1 MAGPGSVVSSLFIMM
16 NKKTYILLRIEFLV
30 VTVTFLFL
38 AMSIMDIFRRR
49 FHSPIIMSI
58 FNILDT
64 VSDSIVVYILGA
76 MKTARIKNQLFPVWA
91 IVLVN
96 FRNSIDF
103 ISGYGVPDRRGRRFT
118 EWRIVIKL
126 LGVGFLNGSSDSK
139 FLLPLWSLW
148 SVQVLR
154 SFYRFQTH
162 NLAVQS
168 MWHGHSSSLIS
179 EYMRTD
185 REPGNFR
192 DADCD
197 PQTMQG
203 YKYLVYGETKRSVT
217 LKKPQ
222 YVLRIDPCKQQRR
235 RRRNTSIDTLT
246 TLDKIWQ
253 SDGHLLQRHN
263 DSSSQGDDLK
273 DLSLAFALYRLL
285 RCKLEDVTLHED
297 AIRVNQKLIRAR
309 IAEEENDMRT
319 FRVMELQL
327 AFLNDYFNTRYPM
340 VFWCGLPSLFISLA
354 LSVVTF
360 AVVCWLSVDIRRVIK
375 PPEGDTTHHV
385 HGFNVDVSITWAF
398 MFFMMF
404 KEIWEIVN
412 YLLSDWTRLLLTCL
426 YQRCKSK
433 CVRNRFAEGIILS
446 FFKSKIIN
454 ERWHG
459 VIDQYVFLQ
468 SYDGKPRFWNLLHTL
483 TVGMVEK
490 KDEGVELGEAISI
503 PDCLKPVILDKLRS
517 LHLLKAY
524 LAKAIKSLPEK
535 GQREKYRWACFELPT
550 SSHIILVWH
559 IATSLCEIE
568 LAKGNGVDLTKPGF
582 LCNLLSCFTT
592 CCSSKSYLMDENK
605 LSGKLQESYI
615 IANSLSRYCA
625 YLLVSKPE
633 MIPDSFLVPKIVLQE
648 TIKYARDQLLKD
660 HDSLQSKYDKL
671 IEQAQNADK
680 VMERRIFCNK
690 VPFWET
696 SSSVPSEE
704 DRWVILSEVWAELLV
719 HLAPSWNAAA
729 HKKSLESG
737 GEFITHIWALLWH
750 CGIEKSKLWPVEDVP
765 DENNAPGA
773 RTARDDNT
781 ESGSDQTKQEMQQ
794 ADAKIGIKEEADTS
808 RSDLM
813 QGSAGAQVQ
822 NGKVENGV
830 HGKDGIN
837 VECADVDGTWIDH
850 QTEEHSD
857 QEDTE
862 EQKQMVV
869 VDQTRM
875 QKMQSLLALGNM
887 RVSMLEP
894 DALPLKGSLGQ
905 ELKNLFME
913 TTYGNNDASIPLVP
927 ENLFN
932 IMCSRNSKFQRGVT
946 EDSNI
951 MLISLLDGLNDEEPG
966 MVESLFYGQV
976 GKNLRCKACG
986 HATYKDGEKLDLS
999 LAIPSKKPVSVEDCL
1014 DFNARENI
1022 RGWRCTDC
1030 FSAAGNA
1037 STNQTEQSDSG
1048 THLKAQPSYPP
1059 DEKQISAP
1067 DNNEDEHQ
1075 VEQTQKVEKKICSQI
1090 TKAPPVLIIQLK
1102 RFNYDPRAP
1111 HDKTQKL
1118 GEPVIFEE
1126 TLDITKFMHPWHTE
1140 NEDYKYH
1147 LVAVIV
1153 RGTNIGWRTLYYLSE
1168 SEQDW
1173 VSAAEE
1179 VLGSQAYIL
1188 FYERLKQPNVN
1199 TSLET
1204 QLIDHSSEEQ

>member
-1 MAGPGSVVSSLFIMM
+1 MASPGSVVSSLFIMM

-30 VTVTFLFL
+30 VMVTFLFL
-38 AMSIMDIFRRR
+38 AMSILDIFRRR

-64 VSDSIVVYILGA
+64 VSDSIVLYILGA
-76 MKTARIKNQLFPVWA
+76 MKTATIKNQLFPVWA

-118 EWRIVIKL
+118 EWRNVIKL

-148 SVQVLR
+148 SLQVLR
-154 SFYRFQTH
+154 SFYRFQTR
-162 NLAVQS
+162 NLAVRS

-222 YVLRIDPCKQQRR
+222 YVLRIDPYKQQRR
-235 RRRNTSIDTLT
+235 KRSNTSIDTLT

-253 SDGHLLQRHN
+253 SDGHLLHRHN
-263 DSSSQGDDLK
+263 DSSSQGGDDLK

-285 RCKLEDVTLHED
+285 RCRLEDVRLHED

-340 VFWCGLPSLFISLA
+340 VFWCGLLSLFISLA
-354 LSVVTF
+354 LSVLTF

-404 KEIWEIVN
+404 KEIWEIVT

-446 FFKSKIIN
+446 FFKSKIIS

-459 VIDQYVFLQ
+459 VIDQYVFLH
-468 SYDGKPRFWNLLHTL
+468 SYDGKPRIWNLMHKV
-483 TVGMVEK
+483 TVGVVEK
-490 KDEGVELGEAISI
+490 KDEGAELGKAISI
-503 PDCLKPVILDKLRS
+503 PDCLKPAILDKLRS
-517 LHLLKAY
+517 LNLTHGY
-524 LAKAIKSLPEK
+524 LAKTIKSLPEE
-535 GQREKYRWACFELPT
+535 GQREKYRWACFQLPT
-550 SSHIILVWH
+550 CSHIILVWH
-559 IATSLCEIE
+559 IATSLCEIK

-582 LCNLLSCFTT
+582 LCDLLSCFTT

-605 LSGKLQESYI
+605 LSGKLQESYV

-633 MIPDSFLVPKIVLQE
+633 MIPDSFLVPKMVLQE
-648 TIKYARDQLLKD
+648 TIKYARDQILKD
-660 HDSLQSKYDKL
+660 HDSLQRRYDKL
-671 IEQAQNADK
+671 MEEAKNAAEEETDK
-680 VMERRIFCNK
+680 VMAERENVLRQGAILGYQLISF
-690 VPFWET
+690 E
-696 SSSVPSEE
+696 SEE

-719 HLAPSWNAAA
+719 HLAPSWNAAS

-737 GEFITHIWALLWH
+737 GEFITHIWAWLWH
-750 CGIEKSKLWPVEDVP
+750 CGIDKSKLWPVEDS
-765 DENNAPGA
+765 ENIVTGRAMPLPHQNVVRGMKNLGNTCYFNAV
-773 RTARDDNT
+773 
-781 ESGSDQTKQEMQQ
+781 
-794 ADAKIGIKEEADTS
+794 
-808 RSDLM
+808 L
-813 QGSAGAQVQ
+813 
-822 NGKVENGV
+822 
-830 HGKDGIN
+830 
-837 VECADVDGTWIDH
+837 
-850 QTEEHSD
+850 
-857 QEDTE
+857 
-862 EQKQMVV
+862 
-869 VDQTRM
+869 
-875 QKMQSLLALGNM
+875 QSLLALGNM

-894 DALPLKGSLGQ
+894 DALPPKGSLGQ

-932 IMCSRNSKFQRGVT
+932 IMCSRNSKFQRGAT
-946 EDSNI
+946 EDSYL
-951 MLISLLDGLNDEEPG
+951 MLISLLDGLHDEEPG
-966 MVESLFYGQV
+966 MIESLFYGQD

-986 HATYKDGEKLDLS
+986 HATYNGGEKLDLS
-999 LAIPSKKPVSVEDCL
+999 LAIPSKKHVSVEDCL
-1014 DFNARENI
+1014 DLYALGNI
-1022 RGWRCTDC
+1022 EDWLCTDC
-1030 FSAAGNA
+1030 SAAGNA
-1037 STNQTEQSDSG
+1037 STKQTEQSDSG

-1059 DEKQISAP
+1059 NGKQISIP
-1067 DNNEDEHQ
+1067 DNYGDEHQ
-1075 VEQTQKVEKKICSQI
+1075 MEQSQKVQNKIWTTVARESNKI
-1090 TKAPPVLIIQLK
+1090 SKAPPVLIIQLK
-1102 RFNYDPRAP
+1102 RFNYDPHAP

-1126 TLDITKFMHPWHTE
+1126 TLDITKFMHPRHTE
-1140 NEDYKYH
+1140 NENYKYH

-1153 RGTNIGWRTLYYLSE
+1153 HEGQTLDGGHYITFVRASRSGYQQQVSGAASTWFCVSDE
-1168 SEQDW
+1168 HVQDA
-1173 VSAAEE
+1173 SLEE
-1179 VLGSQAYIL
+1179 VLESQAYIL
-1188 FYERLKQPNVN
+1188 FYEKLNQPNAN

-1204 QLIDHSSEEQ
+1204 HSSSIPHQQNNKQ